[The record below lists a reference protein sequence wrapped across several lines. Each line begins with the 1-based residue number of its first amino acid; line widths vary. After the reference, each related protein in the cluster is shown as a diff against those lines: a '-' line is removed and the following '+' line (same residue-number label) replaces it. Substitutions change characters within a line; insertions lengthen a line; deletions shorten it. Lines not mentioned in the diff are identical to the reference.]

1 MKKFTVL
8 MSLFCFTIM
17 AGSVFATSEYGPEF
31 DLYQSGYIEDFDAEH
46 PGTWWFAPSGMTYKN
61 IDEPIDYSIC
71 VGYKVNEWSLC
82 KEILK
87 SRGYRFHNTLND
99 IDVSKTYERDFG
111 LAKLQ

>member
-1 MKKFTVL
+1 MKKLISIFL
-8 MSLFCFTIM
+8 LTILT
-17 AGSVFATSEYGPEF
+17 SPVFATSEYGPEF
-31 DLYQSGYIEDFDAEH
+31 DLYQSGFDDK
-46 PGTWWFAPSGMTYKN
+46 GWWYAPSGMTYKN

-71 VGYKVNEWSLC
+71 VGYKVNEWTLC

-99 IDVSKTYERDFG
+99 IDVSETYERDFK

>member
-1 MKKFTVL
+1 MKKFIIL
-8 MSLFCFTIM
+8 ISLILTTS
-17 AGSVFATSEYGPEF
+17 SVFAESEYGPEF
-31 DLYQSGYIEDFDAEH
+31 DLYQSGYIENLDANH
-46 PGTWWFAPSGMTYKN
+46 PGRWWFAPSGMTYKN

-71 VGYKVNEWSLC
+71 IGYKVNEWSLC

>member
-1 MKKFTVL
+1 MKKFTIL

-17 AGSVFATSEYGPEF
+17 AGSAFATSEYGPEF
-31 DLYQSGYIEDFDAEH
+31 DLYQSGYIEDLDAEH
-46 PGTWWFAPSGMTYKN
+46 PGTWWFAPSDMTYKN

-71 VGYKVNEWSLC
+71 VGYKVNEWTLC

-99 IDVSKTYERDFG
+99 IDVSETYEIDFE

>member
-1 MKKFTVL
+1 MQKFTIL
-8 MSLFCFTIM
+8 MSVFCFTII

-31 DLYQSGYIEDFDAEH
+31 DLYQSGFDDK
-46 PGTWWFAPSGMTYKN
+46 GWWYAPSGMIYKN

-71 VGYKVNEWSLC
+71 VGYKVNEWTLC

-99 IDVSKTYERDFG
+99 IDVSETYERDFK
-111 LAKLQ
+111 LANY